1 MALLITGAN
10 GHVGLTL
17 VRMAAEAGLDVVGQ
31 IRSANPPEI
40 PAHLG
45 SRIRFATC
53 PLDDH
58 FSVAAMA
65 AQYDIDGCI
74 HTAAVPNDRLAS
86 PIPWQTVQTN
96 ATATAALLEVA
107 RRQEWRRFIYVS
119 TGSVFQ
125 VDMDLSQPV
134 LEDRPLSPKTL
145 YGSTK
150 AAAELFVGMYRN
162 QYGVSASTVR
172 ISFVYGPPLAPRQR
186 DLPRG
191 PIVALLREAV
201 LGIPVREESGGDFQA
216 SFTHVDDV
224 AAGLLA
230 AYQAPTLNHDVYHLG
245 PGRNWNT
252 FEVAEAIREAVP
264 GAVVEVGP
272 GTMPWTTFNRM
283 RGPLAGTRLED
294 DTGFRTRLP
303 LREGVAAFAE
313 WMQRNK
319 ESLR

>member
-17 VRMAAEAGLDVVGQ
+17 VRMAAEEGLDVVGQ
-31 IRSANPPEI
+31 IRGPHVPDVPAN
-40 PAHLG
+40 LR

-53 PLDDH
+53 SLDDH
-58 FSVAAMA
+58 FSIAAMA
-65 AQYDIDGCI
+65 AEHDIDGCI
-74 HTAAVPNDRLAS
+74 HTAAVPNDRVAF

-107 RRQEWRRFIYVS
+107 RRQEWSRFVYVG

-125 VDMDLSQPV
+125 VDMDLSRPV
-134 LEDRPLSPKTL
+134 FEDQPLSPNSL

-150 AAAELFVGMYRN
+150 AAGELFVGMYRK
-162 QYGVSASTVR
+162 QYGLSASTVR

-201 LGIPVREESGGDFQA
+201 LGIPVREETGGDFQA
-216 SFTHVDDV
+216 SFTHIDDV

-230 AYQAPTLNHDVYHLG
+230 AYRAPTLNHHVYHLG

-252 FEVAEAIREAVP
+252 FEVAEAIRDALP
-264 GAVVEVGP
+264 GAIVEVGP

-283 RGPLAGTRLED
+283 RGPLAGTRFEE
-294 DTGFRTRLP
+294 DTGFATRLP
-303 LREGVAAFAE
+303 LGEGVAAFAE

-319 ESLR
+319 EMLR